1 MIGII
6 GLGLVG
12 SAICKRFHEKDFQ
25 VVGYDISPEAAN
37 QTKRFGVKISRSAE
51 EVGLLADIVILSLPD
66 STQVDL
72 VVEGPKGL
80 LKTIAKNS
88 LIIDTTT
95 TDPQASAELAKR
107 LKKRCIRFVD
117 ASIIGSSKEIE
128 NGSAVILCGGSKED
142 IAESKKLSSVFSK
155 QVFHMGQNGKGAE
168 TKLVANLVLGLN
180 RLALAE
186 GLNLGAKIGINSK
199 LLLEVLQSGAAYSRV
214 MDHKGKRMID
224 AEFNPPQARLAQ
236 HHKDVKLILK
246 LAKQNDTPTPLT
258 TTHEKILNQALIAGL
273 GDLDNSAVIQVLST
287 LTSNDL

>member
-95 TDPQASAELAKR
+95 TDPQASEKTLYT
-107 LKKRCIRFVD
+107 IR
-117 ASIIGSSKEIE
+117 GC
-128 NGSAVILCGGSKED
+128 L
-142 IAESKKLSSVFSK
+142 
-155 QVFHMGQNGKGAE
+155 HY
-168 TKLVANLVLGLN
+168 
-180 RLALAE
+180 R
-186 GLNLGAKIGINSK
+186 
-199 LLLEVLQSGAAYSRV
+199 
-214 MDHKGKRMID
+214 
-224 AEFNPPQARLAQ
+224 
-236 HHKDVKLILK
+236 
-246 LAKQNDTPTPLT
+246 
-258 TTHEKILNQALIAGL
+258 
-273 GDLDNSAVIQVLST
+273 IQQR
-287 LTSNDL
+287 N